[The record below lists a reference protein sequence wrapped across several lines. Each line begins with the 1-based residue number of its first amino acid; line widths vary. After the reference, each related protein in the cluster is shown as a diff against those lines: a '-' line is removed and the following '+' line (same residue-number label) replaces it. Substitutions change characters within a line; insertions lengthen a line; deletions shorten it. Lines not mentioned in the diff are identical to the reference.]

1 MGHHAA
7 QAAGCRDETVVIA
20 LQQLPV
26 DARLVVVTLEVGGRR
41 ELDEVPVALC
51 GLSEDGQVVV
61 ELLASLPLAA
71 RVVDAAPPYRA
82 LVTGLRCHVG
92 LGADDRRDAALAA
105 LFVEVEDAVH
115 VAVIGDRQSGLAI
128 GHRSGNQISDPRRP
142 VEHRVLGVRVQV
154 DERCAAVCCSPGRL
168 DHYLPTPCPQAR
180 STACGRT
187 TALSLALA
195 HDSAPVAP
203 PEGLLDVFPIVD
215 CHFAWVARRCR
226 YGAV

>member
-1 MGHHAA
+1 M
-7 QAAGCRDETVVIA
+7 RF
-20 LQQLPV
+20 
-26 DARLVVVTLEVGGRR
+26 
-41 ELDEVPVALC
+41 PVALC
-51 GLSEDGQVVV
+51 GLSEDGQGGSR
-61 ELLASLPLAA
+61 ASRLSPLAA

-142 VEHRVLGVRVQV
+142 VEHRVLGCACAGGRTMRRRVLFP
-154 DERCAAVCCSPGRL
+154 RTPRP
-168 DHYLPTPCPQAR
+168 LPAHSCPQAR